1 MNRKITKKTSQLS
14 KSSCHDL
21 FNEFNFFLSFKS

>member
-1 MNRKITKKTSQLS
+1 MNRKIAKKTSQLS

-21 FNEFNFFLSFKS
+21 FNEFNFFSLI